1 MRGRHA
7 KPDRPLWVELPVLL
21 VIALAVAVLIKTFL
35 IQPFYVPSES
45 MLPTIETNDR
55 VMVSKVNYR
64 FSEPRR
70 GEIVVFISPF
80 NDEIDQES
88 IPEAVVRHILE
99 AIGIQTAS
107 ADDLI
112 KRIVAIG
119 GDTVEIKGGYM
130 WVNGVQVDEPYLL
143 EQGVMPDFGPEVVP
157 ADSVFV
163 MGDNRAVSYDSRRF
177 GAIPLDHVLGEA
189 VLRIWPLSRLGAVDS
204 VPLEQ

>member
-1 MRGRHA
+1 M
-7 KPDRPLWVELPVLL
+7 
-21 VIALAVAVLIKTFL
+21 VIALAVAVVIKTFL

-55 VMVSKVNYR
+55 VMISKIGYR
-64 FSEPRR
+64 FGDPQR
-70 GEIVVFISPF
+70 GEIVVFVSPF
-80 NDEIDQES
+80 NEEIDEES
-88 IPEAVVRHILE
+88 FPEAVVRHILE
-99 AIGIQTAS
+99 AVGIQTAS

-119 GDTVEIKGGYM
+119 GDTVQVMGGYLY
-130 WVNGVQVDEPYLL
+130 VNGIQVDEPYLL
-143 EQGVMPDFGPEVVP
+143 EQGIMPDFGPETVP
-157 ADSVFV
+157 EASVFV

-204 VPLEQ
+204 VPVDT